1 MRKDSLTTGKVLL
14 TVGKTTTWDPLMRAH
29 KSTWVKAR
37 LCLEWHC
44 LHLSIGWGVLGSWKV
59 VSFAGGLC
67 SHEKWAGTP
76 MGTLLKAV

>member
-29 KSTWVKAR
+29 KSTWAKA
-37 LCLEWHC
+37 
-44 LHLSIGWGVLGSWKV
+44 HLSMGWGVLGSWKV